1 MMDGDRG
8 VLELNVDAKAL
19 REVFLDEG
27 LVGDATE
34 FCAPP
39 TGPLGHE
46 DAMETLPCSAGHT
59 ACYVSPYGD
68 VYPCVQFPLP
78 TGNVRKSKFLDIWK
92 HSPEMNEVRSITLGT
107 WGRARLARTAGAAR
121 GARGWRTWKATCA
134 GRRARTVRSRLCGL
148 AWRRRG

>member
-68 VYPCVQFPLP
+68 VYP
-78 TGNVRKSKFLDIWK
+78 VRAVSVADG
-92 HSPEMNEVRSITLGT
+92 E
-107 WGRARLARTAGAAR
+107 RAQEQVSGYLEEFAGDE
-121 GARGWRTWKATCA
+121 
-134 GRRARTVRSRLCGL
+134 
-148 AWRRRG
+148 